1 MGSCHRRGYFVR
13 SSNYGV
19 SKNSLYDGQM
29 NFIFPFR
36 HAMIS
41 FLLLGLITIVS
52 QLFTSQLGLLN
63 IALIHLVPVI
73 VIALHGNIRST
84 MIITTISVVVF
95 DLLYVPPLYSFD
107 VHDLSYIWSFIIFF
121 TVGYTISYQAK
132 RIQANAVKE
141 IFLNTLSHDL
151 KTPLSSILGNAS
163 LLLKEQTQDPLI
175 RRDILIQINDSTQ
188 RMNRLIANL
197 LDSAR
202 MQDIKSPLRM
212 EWCDLED
219 IVGVALQEF
228 RYNPKQSQIEVA
240 IDPQLKLFWGDC
252 ALLVRLVVNLIDNA
266 LKYTENGKKI
276 SLTITSDGSIIKILC
291 FNESDPIKKA
301 DLKNMFDRFYRID
314 HSADIGGSGVGLS
327 ICRDIVHAHKGI
339 IEAYNVLNGVCFE
352 IRFSVSKSPSDR
364 LNELP

>member
-1 MGSCHRRGYFVR
+1 MKL
-13 SSNYGV
+13 N
-19 SKNSLYDGQM
+19 
-29 NFIFPFR
+29 FPFR
-36 HAMIS
+36 HEIIS
-41 FLLLGLITIVS
+41 FILLGLITIVS
-52 QLFTSQLGLLN
+52 QLFRSQLGLLN
-63 IALIHLVPVI
+63 IALIHLIPVI
-73 VIALHGNIRST
+73 VIALQGNIRST
-84 MIITTISVVVF
+84 MIITTISVVMF
-95 DLLYVPPLYSFD
+95 DLLYVPPMYSFD

-121 TVGYTISYQAK
+121 TVGYTISHQAK

-163 LLLKEQTQDPLI
+163 LLLKEQTQDPML

-188 RMNRLIANL
+188 RMNRLVANL

-228 RYNPKQSQIEVA
+228 RYNPKQSQIEIS
-240 IDPQLKLFWGDC
+240 IDPDLKLFWGDC

-266 LKYTENGKKI
+266 LKYTETGKKI
-276 SLTITSDGSIIKILC
+276 TLTIRSNESTITLLC
-291 FNESDPIKKA
+291 FNESEPIKKA
-301 DLKNMFDRFYRID
+301 DLKNMFDRFYRIES
-314 HSADIGGSGVGLS
+314 SADIGGSGVGLS

-339 IEAYNVLNGVCFE
+339 IEAYNVSGGVCFE

-364 LNELP
+364 LNGLV